1 MSNDVLI
8 TNIQRFSLHDGPGI
22 RTTVFFKGCSL
33 HCPWCSNPE
42 NIKPY
47 KEFYEKN
54 LIKGEY
60 GKIYSNQELY
70 NILIKDK
77 LYYTTKEKSIVK
89 DKSNIIDQCKL
100 IYAELPGGIT
110 FSGGEALL
118 HLNKVEM
125 VLKKLKEENIH
136 LAVETSLAVS
146 RKDVLFSFNYIDLFY
161 VDIKIF
167 DKNKF
172 KTLLGGN
179 FDLYLNNLKELF
191 DAKKN
196 VIFRIPIIKGY
207 TDDEKNVMNI
217 LHLLYKYKPLK
228 VELIKGHN
236 LGSSKYESLK
246 RKIPVIKDI
255 SDEFLEMYRKNIEK
269 IGLWVEICKI

>member
-33 HCPWCSNPE
+33 NCPWCSNPE
-42 NIKPY
+42 NIKSY

-54 LIKGEY
+54 SIKGEY

-77 LYYTTKEKSIVK
+77 LYYTTREKSIIK
-89 DKSNIIDQCKL
+89 DKLTNIDQCRL

-118 HLNKVEM
+118 YLNKIEM

-136 LAVETSLAVS
+136 LAIETSLVAS
-146 RKDVLFSFNYIDLFY
+146 RKDILFSINYIDLFY
-161 VDIKIF
+161 VDIKII

-172 KTLLGGN
+172 KMLLGGN
-179 FDLYLNNLKELF
+179 LDLYLNNLQELF
-191 DAKKN
+191 ATKKK

-207 TDDEKNVMNI
+207 TDDERNIMNI

-246 RKIPVIKDI
+246 RKIPVIEDI
-255 SDEFLEMYRKNIEK
+255 SDEF
-269 IGLWVEICKI
+269 